1 MGVGEGV
8 GVGLGFGAGG
18 GAGLGG
24 GATTGGRGVGEA
36 GGGGGGGDGGGGF
49 GLILGGGAGGGGG
62 GGFGVGGGE
71 GGGGL
76 MVQRPSPATATA
88 SVPSGPIEA
97 YAQESATAA
106 EAGAPPMIQV
116 SVSSANTRMTR
127 ADRVRCGPCTT
138 EIMRRIAPAHAG
150 ATGIAPERRTC
161 GAEWF
166 DVPGGTRSPGWAQM
180 SEKRGLGATARVP
193 PHVVES
199 AWGGRVTASGK
210 FFVRPLNTSATPART

>member
-1 MGVGEGV
+1 VGVGEGV

-49 GLILGGGAGGGGG
+49 GLILGGGAGGAGGAGGGGG

-150 ATGIAPERRTC
+150 ATGIAPERGTC

-166 DVPGGTRSPGWAQM
+166 DVPGGHGHRGGHRCPRSAVSGPLPECRHTSW
-180 SEKRGLGATARVP
+180 SRRGVGASQRPESFLCAR
-193 PHVVES
+193 
-199 AWGGRVTASGK
+199 
-210 FFVRPLNTSATPART
+210 